1 MRKLAECIHGM
12 IVKSGLNENVTIAT
26 GLLDLY
32 AKLGRLTY
40 SLKIFGEVNNP
51 DKGAWTA
58 MLAAYAVHGYGREA
72 MELFESMLK
81 EGGEPDHVTFTHLQS
96 DCSHSGLVEVG
107 KNDFNIM
114 PQVYGIEPRLDH
126 YSCMVGLL
134 GRSGLLNDAY
144 ELIRRLMVMLNLGRK
159 LRRYYFLWT
168 RRIPETI
175 SMLSNMYFA
184 AGSWRDA

>member
-114 PQVYGIEPRLDH
+114 PQVYGIEPRAYGNAKLGKEVAEILFSLDPSDSRNYIH
-126 YSCMVGLL
+126 AIQYVLCSWFVEGCLKGE
-134 GRSGLLNDAY
+134 GFDEGQRSH
-144 ELIRRLMVMLNLGRK
+144 
-159 LRRYYFLWT
+159 
-168 RRIPETI
+168 
-175 SMLSNMYFA
+175 
-184 AGSWRDA
+184 